1 MLKIGVLA
9 LQGAV
14 SEHIKQIESA
24 GQVAVA
30 VKKASELPSLDALII
45 PGGESTAIRKL
56 IDYYEFKAP
65 IQQFSAEKKPIF
77 GTCAGLVL
85 LANELADGSEAHL
98 RLMDISVKRNA
109 FGRQKDSF
117 ETMLQVKGFTDNVPA
132 VFIRAPI
139 ITEVTEHVEV
149 LATYDNQIVAAKQDH
164 LLVTSFHPELTED
177 NRWMKLFIEMVK
189 QAHQK
194 ATIH

>member
-117 ETMLQVKGFTDNVPA
+117 ETMLQVKGFTGNVPA

-149 LATYDNQIVAAKQDH
+149 LATYDNQIVAAKQGH

-189 QAHQK
+189 QAHQMS
-194 ATIH
+194 TIH

>member
-1 MLKIGVLA
+1 MKIGVLA

-24 GQVAVA
+24 GQAAVA
-30 VKKASELPSLDALII
+30 VKKASELSSLDALII

-149 LATYDNQIVAAKQDH
+149 LATYDNQIVAAKQGH

-189 QAHQK
+189 QAQQMS
-194 ATIH
+194 TIH

>member
-24 GQVAVA
+24 GQAAVA
-30 VKKASELPSLDALII
+30 VKKASELSSLDALII

-149 LATYDNQIVAAKQDH
+149 LATYDNQIVAAKQGH

-189 QAHQK
+189 QAQQMS
-194 ATIH
+194 TIH

>member
-1 MLKIGVLA
+1 
-9 LQGAV
+9 
-14 SEHIKQIESA
+14 
-24 GQVAVA
+24 
-30 VKKASELPSLDALII
+30 
-45 PGGESTAIRKL
+45 
-56 IDYYEFKAP
+56 
-65 IQQFSAEKKPIF
+65 
-77 GTCAGLVL
+77 
-85 LANELADGSEAHL
+85 
-98 RLMDISVKRNA
+98 MDISVKRNA

>member
-149 LATYDNQIVAAKQDH
+149 LATYDNQIVAAKQGH

-189 QAHQK
+189 LAHQMS
-194 ATIH
+194 TIH

>member
-14 SEHIKQIESA
+14 SEHIKQIEEA
-24 GQVAVA
+24 GIVGVA
-30 VKKASELPSLDALII
+30 VKKADELSSLDGLII

-56 IDYYEFKAP
+56 IDFYQFKEP
-65 IQQFSAEKKPIF
+65 IAQFSAEKKPIF

-85 LANELADGSEAHL
+85 LANELSDDSEAHL
-98 RLMDISVKRNA
+98 QLMDITVKRNA

-117 ETMLQVKGFTDNVPA
+117 ETMLQVKGFDVHLPA

-139 ITEVTEHVEV
+139 ITEVKGNVEV
-149 LATYDNQIVAAKQDH
+149 LATYDNQIVAAKQGH

-177 NRWMKLFIEMVK
+177 NRWMHVFIDMVK
-189 QAHQK
+189 QAQSK
-194 ATIH
+194 AIS

>member
-24 GQVAVA
+24 GLVAVA
-30 VKKASELPSLDALII
+30 VKKASELHTLDGLII

-56 IDYYEFKAP
+56 IDYYEFKSP

-85 LANELADGSEAHL
+85 LANELSDGSEAHL
-98 RLMDISVKRNA
+98 RLMNITVKRNA

-117 ETMLQVKGFTDNVPA
+117 ETKLKVKGFTDNVPA

-139 ITEVTEHVEV
+139 ITEVQENVEV
-149 LATYDNQIVAAKQDH
+149 LATHDNQIVAAKQGH

-177 NRWMKLFIEMVK
+177 NRWMNLFIEMVK

-194 ATIH
+194 TTIH

>member
-24 GQVAVA
+24 GQAAVA
-30 VKKASELPSLDALII
+30 VKKASELSSLDALII